1 MVTGTTRTNNQRNW
15 SLLLKVG
22 DLVKWESVLND
33 SMDYYTEEYG
43 LVLQLSKTGHKTKSA
58 QVLFNDGETAWFDTQ
73 RLVVISESR

>member
-1 MVTGTTRTNNQRNW
+1 MAIGITHTNKQKNW
-15 SLLLKVG
+15 SLSVKVG

-58 QVLFNDGETAWFDTQ
+58 QILFNDGETAWFDTQ
-73 RLVVISESR
+73 RLVVVSASR